1 MNTPDDLDL
10 DALPAGDQLKLARL
24 QKVQRETELLES
36 KLAERRR
43 ELVRLDDV
51 EKLWENAII
60 AIRNT
65 ILGFGT
71 IREDDRHALLLEI
84 ADCHS
89 VAAANAFGQDA
100 PPTTTRAPPAL
111 AKASGRITSL
121 QNPPHTASTPTA

>member
-1 MNTPDDLDL
+1 MNVPDDLDH

-51 EKLWENAII
+51 EKLWEYAIL
-60 AIRNT
+60 ALCNT
-65 ILGFGT
+65 IKGFRT

-84 ADCHS
+84 TDCDA
-89 VAAANAFGQDA
+89 VAVANAFRQDA
-100 PPTTTRAPPAL
+100 PTNAD
-111 AKASGRITSL
+111 TSL
-121 QNPPHTASTPTA
+121 AGNGTAVTTAKVNPKHAAPLFFLES